1 MKEQSTKNS
10 KSKNTNSN
18 YSVKKKSNKK
28 KSKRKRRLS
37 QRGFTSIVVMILIL
51 IAILIIIISSSGS
64 INNVTK
70 ITNKLSSCVGSMSI
84 EEVKKSTR
92 VNFYQSA
99 SNELLSSISK
109 FNYVAENT
117 TTTRVCGTKLP
128 KWVAYA
134 KTNKSGIVTQISIY
148 NFTIISDSILGT
160 NVDDYIVTS
169 DFIYSNEEILDSI
182 EIQPYIT
189 ILNEDGSKRKIF
201 RYYYRDNNSKNDVS
215 VQITMD
221 IDVNNNIINIYE
233 CNLNFI
239 NGAISF
245 VEPPES
251 NSN

>member
-10 KSKNTNSN
+10 KGKKNNSN
-18 YSVKKKSNKK
+18 SSGKKKNNKK
-28 KSKRKRRLS
+28 KSKRRRLS
-37 QRGFTSIVVMILIL
+37 QRGLTSIIVTILIL
-51 IAILIIIISSSGS
+51 IVILITVISSSS
-64 INNVTK
+64 NANNITK
-70 ITNKLSSCVGSMSI
+70 ITDRLSTCVGSMSV
-84 EEVKKSTR
+84 EEIKKSTR
-92 VNFYQSA
+92 VTFYQSA
-99 SNELLSSISK
+99 SNELLSNISK

-134 KTNKSGIVTQISIY
+134 KTNKSGIVTQISVY

-160 NVDDYIVTS
+160 NVDNYIVTS
-169 DFIYSNEEILDSI
+169 SFIDSNEGILDSM

-201 RYYYRDNNSKNDVS
+201 RYYYRDENSKNDVS
-215 VQITMD
+215 VQITVD
-221 IDVNNNIINIYE
+221 IDTNNNITDVYE
-233 CNLNFI
+233 CNLNFV

-251 NSN
+251 TSN